1 MKKRISALVLAML
14 FVLSALIGCGQ
25 STKADDTTA
34 PADTNASTEAKE
46 SESQTAEETA
56 SGTSV
61 EAADVKIGVITTLVK
76 NDGGWCQAQY
86 EGITGAMENV
96 GLDTETQL
104 LFLENI
110 AEEQSSVQAAVD
122 QLVNEGCQIIFGAS
136 TGYAPIL
143 SELAL
148 SYPDVYFAQVGDK
161 VENII
166 GYQIRD
172 YQAMYLCGYLMGL
185 MSDSDELGYSAGMS
199 EASVRRGINAFALG
213 AKAANPN
220 ATVTVMWANSW
231 YDIAAETECANT
243 LINMGIKYM
252 GINASSPAIPEACEK
267 AGAFCTGYHMDMKD
281 RAPKAVTTSFEWN
294 WAPIITDIIEQ
305 YMAGTLSTDTY
316 YFWGADKDCARISD
330 INMDIVPQE
339 VADKVL
345 EMKDKIIS
353 GEIEVYDGGEEGLKD
368 NKGNVLVA
376 PGEIMSDE
384 DIMSQMF
391 LVENVKGEW

>member
-1 MKKRISALVLAML
+1 MKMRKLLCLLLAMAMVVGSL
-14 FVLSALIGCGQ
+14 AACGGSDDKAAD
-25 STKADDTTA
+25 STANDTV
-34 PADTNASTEAKE
+34 EV
-46 SESQTAEETA
+46 
-56 SGTSV
+56 SGDEG
-61 EAADVKIGVITTLVK
+61 EAATAGGMENVKIGAIVNVVK

-86 EGITGAMENV
+86 EGITTAMTNA
-96 GLDTETQL
+96 GMDPDTQL

-110 AEEQSSVQAAVD
+110 TEEQSSVQAAVD
-122 QLVNEGCQIIFGAS
+122 QLVSEGCQIIFGAS

-143 SELAL
+143 SELAP

-161 VENII
+161 VDNII

-252 GINASSPAIPEACEK
+252 GINASSPAIPEACEI
-267 AGAFCTGYHMDMKD
+267 AGAYCTGYHMDMKE
-281 RAPKAVTTSFEWN
+281 RAPEAVTTSFEWN
-294 WAPIITDIIEQ
+294 WAPIMQDILEQ
-305 YMAGTLSTDTY
+305 YMAGTLSTDAY

-339 VADKVL
+339 VADQV
-345 EMKDKIIS
+345 EAMKEKIIS
-353 GEIEVYDGGEEGLKD
+353 GEVEVYDGGEEGLKD
-368 NKGNVLVA
+368 NKGNVIVEA
-376 PGEIMSDE
+376 GQIMSDE
-384 DIMSQMF
+384 DIMSQLF
-391 LVENVKGEW
+391 FVDNVKGEW